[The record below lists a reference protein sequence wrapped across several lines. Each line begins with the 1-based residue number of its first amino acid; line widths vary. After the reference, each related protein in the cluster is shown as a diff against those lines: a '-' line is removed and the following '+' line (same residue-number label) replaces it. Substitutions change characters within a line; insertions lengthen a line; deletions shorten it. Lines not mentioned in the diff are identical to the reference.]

1 MSSQFNVSDIP
12 SQKGKTAIV
21 TGASAG
27 LGFETALALAE
38 KGATV
43 VLACRNAAKAETA
56 KKQILQSHPNA
67 DLEILL
73 IDLNELSSVRKF
85 AEAFRARHQTL
96 DLLINNAGI
105 MVPPYS
111 KTVDGFE
118 SQMAANYFGHFL
130 LTSLLI
136 DLMPDSPGSRVVSL
150 ASLAHRMGTGEIN
163 FEDLNFDRS
172 YAKMTAYA
180 QSKLACLMFALE
192 LQRRLEHSNKKIL
205 SVAAHPGASDTEL
218 SRYIPAPLAFILRY
232 TLIPLISHSPAR
244 GALPTL
250 MAAFSD
256 QAPATKY
263 FGPQGFRQMKGAPGK
278 ASTTRY
284 AQREDEAAKLWKVS
298 EALTGAQFSV

>member
-1 MSSQFNVSDIP
+1 MSSQFEISDIP
-12 SQKGKTAIV
+12 SQQGKTAIV

-27 LGFETALALAE
+27 LGFETALTLAE

-43 VLACRNAAKAETA
+43 ILACRNAAKAETA
-56 KKQILQSHPNA
+56 KSQILQRHANA
-67 DLEILL
+67 KLEIILV
-73 IDLNELSSVRKF
+73 DLTELCSVRKF
-85 AEAFRARHQTL
+85 AEAFRARHKTL

-105 MVPPYS
+105 MVPPYA
-111 KTVDGFE
+111 KTIDGFE

-130 LTSLLI
+130 LTSLLL
-136 DLMPDSPGSRVVSL
+136 DLMPDSPKSRVVSL

-163 FEDLNFDRS
+163 FEDLNCEQS
-172 YAKMTAYA
+172 YAKMAAYS

-192 LQRRLEHSNKKIL
+192 LQRRLKTSNKKIL

-232 TLIPLISHSPAR
+232 TLIPLISHSPAC

-256 QAPATKY
+256 QASTTKY
-263 FGPQGFRQMKGAPGK
+263 FGPQGFRQMKGRPGK
-278 ASTTRY
+278 ASISHY
-284 AQREDEAAKLWKVS
+284 ARREDQAAKLWTVS
-298 EALTGAQFSV
+298 ETLTGSQFFV